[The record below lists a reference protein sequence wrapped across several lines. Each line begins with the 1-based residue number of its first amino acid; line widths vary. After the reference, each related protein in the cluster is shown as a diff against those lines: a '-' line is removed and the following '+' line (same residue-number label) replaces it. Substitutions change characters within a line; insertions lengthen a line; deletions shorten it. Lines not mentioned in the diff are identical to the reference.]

1 VEDRKKYQRAP
12 VIHGGRVVKYLD
24 PNLSG
29 SGSGTAP
36 AAVACRLVSP
46 LWKWK
51 PRWLS
56 FSFGEGCRAGRR
68 QVNRM
73 AAKRRSVTE
82 EGDENWMPC
91 GTCDRDGASWAQRCR
106 QQQTGSP
113 LAPCAALR
121 SAASFGSVCAEIG
134 QETRKR
140 SRESASRCRHGR
152 KQGRERRGSWDE
164 TTGGGSEVFGLVGIW
179 TEGREPWTCKTEACV
194 QSFCRKKGS
203 GGGGGSSSQV

>member
-1 VEDRKKYQRAP
+1 
-12 VIHGGRVVKYLD
+12 
-24 PNLSG
+24 
-29 SGSGTAP
+29 
-36 AAVACRLVSP
+36 
-46 LWKWK
+46 
-51 PRWLS
+51 
-56 FSFGEGCRAGRR
+56 
-68 QVNRM
+68 M

-194 QSFCRKKGS
+194 QSFCRKKKAVAAAAAAAAARFRL
-203 GGGGGSSSQV
+203 GGRPQWKVETTCDRRFYRTCRSLLLAPAG